1 MQMRDGSCEARAAAR
16 ACFSSLSLLGALPRH
31 EAVISPVRVNLAA
44 GELSRWL
51 PADYSL
57 VLRSSWLSP
66 AEHDGEEKVDN
77 GVEAEDVKEET
88 REKRWKMTGSVKAA
102 RGFLKMF

>member
-1 MQMRDGSCEARAAAR
+1 MQTRGGSCEARAAVH

-31 EAVISPVRVNLAA
+31 EAVISPVRVNLAS

-77 GVEAEDVKEET
+77 GVEVEDVKEE
-88 REKRWKMTGSVKAA
+88 R
-102 RGFLKMF
+102 RGKKGGK